1 MRHVAGLVLCAGVA
15 VGCGGGDG
23 RLPVFPVS
31 GRVVDAQGRPA
42 EKAVVTFHRA
52 GARAGDPRPSGRV
65 AADGTFRLSTFA
77 ENDGAPAGE
86 YAVTVV
92 WPGPP
97 PKELRS
103 DPGEEGPDRLSGRYR
118 DPEKPAWKV
127 TVREGPNDLDPFR
140 LK

>member
-1 MRHVAGLVLCAGVA
+1 MARIGALVLLAA
-15 VGCGGGDG
+15 AGCGGGTAH
-23 RLPVFPVS
+23 PPAYPVS
-31 GRVVDAQGRPA
+31 GRVLDAAGRPA

-52 GARAGDPRPSGRV
+52 GAGSNDAKPSARV
-65 AADGTFRLSTFA
+65 AADGTFRLSTYA

-97 PKELRS
+97 PKDLRS

-118 DPEKPAWKV
+118 DPAKAAWRV
-127 TVREGPNDLDPFR
+127 TVGEGPTTLDLLQ

>member
-1 MRHVAGLVLCAGVA
+1 MGRVAMLALLLAA
-15 VGCGGGDG
+15 AGCGGAA
-23 RLPVFPVS
+23 RPPAYPVS
-31 GRVVDAQGRPA
+31 GRVLDAAGRPA

-52 GARAGDPRPSGRV
+52 GAGPNDARPSGRV
-65 AADGTFRLSTFA
+65 EADGSFRLSTYA

-97 PKELRS
+97 PKDLRG

-118 DPEKPAWKV
+118 DPAKAAWRV
-127 TVREGPNDLDPFR
+127 TVGEGPTTLDLFQ